1 MAIMVFAPCV
11 ASGLVHSY
19 GPMLSQ
25 KRFGLAATTVGNKA
39 IFAGGRTVGGAVSD
53 VVDIYDMSLGA
64 PTNPAAWSTAKLSQ
78 AREWLCAVTVGDK
91 AIFAGGRL
99 SDSSGTFFDRVDI
112 YDASSGTW
120 TTASLSQARYALAA
134 TTVSSKAFF
143 AGGRGYY
150 VDYAI
155 VDIYDSTLGSPTNP
169 AAWSTHTLS
178 HAQSWLSG
186 VTVGSKAIFA
196 GGYYPYSKVVD
207 IYDSTLGSPTNPA
220 AWYTAELSQARN
232 GIAAISLGDIALFAW
247 GSTDTTSYAVVD
259 IYDASL
265 GTWSTSN
272 LSQARY
278 NLSATTLGNIGI
290 FGGGNDL
297 SGNYFDRVDIYD
309 ASLGEPTDPAAWS
322 TDALSQARANLDAI
336 TVGDFAMFAGGQVGS
351 NYSDVVDIYSSWLK
365 VSIDIKPGGCP
376 NPLNVKDK
384 GVLPVAICGTEDFDV
399 WTIDTA
405 SIRLE
410 DVAPVRSSYEDVATP
425 MPDGAEVCECT
436 TEGSDGYLDLV
447 LKFNVQDIVATLGE
461 VEDGDEFEL
470 TLMGELA
477 DGTPIQGKDCIVVIT
492 KGGK

>member
-25 KRFGLAATTVGNKA
+25 KRFGLGATTVGSKA
-39 IFAGGRTVGGAVSD
+39 IFAGGGTVGGGVSN
-53 VVDIYDMSLGA
+53 VVDIYDASLGA
-64 PTNPAAWSTAKLSQ
+64 PTNPAAWSTATLSQ
-78 AREWLCAVTVGDK
+78 AREWLCAVTVGNK

-99 SDSSGTFFDRVDI
+99 SGGVPASNRVDI

-120 TTASLSQARYALAA
+120 STASLSQ
-134 TTVSSKAFF
+134 V
-143 AGGRGYY
+143 
-150 VDYAI
+150 
-155 VDIYDSTLGSPTNP
+155 
-169 AAWSTHTLS
+169 
-178 HAQSWLSG
+178 
-186 VTVGSKAIFA
+186 
-196 GGYYPYSKVVD
+196 
-207 IYDSTLGSPTNPA
+207 
-220 AWYTAELSQARN
+220 
-232 GIAAISLGDIALFAW
+232 
-247 GSTDTTSYAVVD
+247 
-259 IYDASL
+259 
-265 GTWSTSN
+265 
-272 LSQARY
+272 RY
-278 NLSATTLGNIGI
+278 NLAATTLGNIGI

-297 SGNYFDRVDIYD
+297 SGSCFDRVDIYD
-309 ASLGEPTDPAAWS
+309 ASLGEPTDPAAWA
-322 TDALSQARANLDAI
+322 TDALSQARANLAAT
-336 TVGDFAMFAGGQVGS
+336 TVGDYAIFAGGQVGS

-384 GVLPVAICGTEDFDV
+384 GVLSVAILGSEDFDV

-410 DVAPVRSSYEDVATP
+410 GIAPVRSSYEDVATP